1 MTVLITGVGKGIGR
15 ALCEKFLSGGHSVV
29 GTYYSTPKP
38 DYSSPQLT
46 LVPLDLSND
55 QSVAEAAKE
64 IEKLGMKFDIL
75 VNNAGALFDEEETR
89 VVVDKLRKT
98 LEVNL
103 IGTINFTEQVLPLIK
118 DGGHIV
124 NISSSAGSLTN
135 SMKGVSHFP
144 DHYPAY
150 KISKAGLN
158 MYTVTLARALR
169 EQNVTVSSVH
179 PGWVKTDM
187 GGQEADITPEQAAED
202 IYKFAL
208 TRPESGRFWYKNEP
222 MPW

>member
-1 MTVLITGVGKGIGR
+1 MNVLISGVGKGIGR

-46 LVPLDLSND
+46 LVQLDLSND
-55 QSVAEAAKE
+55 ERVVGAAKE
-64 IEKLGMKFDIL
+64 IEKLGVKFDIL
-75 VNNAGALFDEEETR
+75 INNAGALFDEEETR

-103 IGTINFTEQVLPLIK
+103 IGTINFAEQVLPWMK

-124 NISSSAGSLTN
+124 NISSSAGSLAN
-135 SMKGVSHFP
+135 SMKGESHFP
-144 DHYPAY
+144 GHYPAY
-150 KISKAGLN
+150 KISKVGLN
-158 MYTVTLARALR
+158 MYTVILARQLKDKGI
-169 EQNVTVSSVH
+169 TVSSVH
-179 PGWVKTDM
+179 PGWVRTDM

-208 TRPESGRFWYKNEP
+208 TRPESGHFWHKGEQL
-222 MPW
+222 PW